1 MTSVSDIANIVN
13 QGSSATAEEKN
24 SNDLGQD
31 DFLKLMTVQLQNQ
44 DPFKPMDDGQFIAQM
59 AQFSTAS
66 GIGELQESFAD
77 LATAI
82 NGNQL
87 LQYSS
92 LVDREVMINS
102 DVGFFNGEDDM
113 NANITVPS
121 SASGVSVKIYSQSG
135 ALLDHAELGPQ
146 AAGNINFE
154 WDGTDANGD
163 SLPSGKYV
171 IRAETNYGGTITAL
185 DTNVMAK
192 VESISMGVGGRPPML
207 NLQGIGQISSNSIA
221 QIR

>member
-1 MTSVSDIANIVN
+1 MTSISDIASIVN
-13 QGSSATAEEKN
+13 GNSTSATQEAN

-77 LATAI
+77 LASAI

-92 LVDREVMINS
+92 LVDREVLINS
-102 DVGFFNGEDDM
+102 DTGYFDG
-113 NANITVPS
+113 ANEMSASIDVPS
-121 SASGVSVKIYSQSG
+121 TSSSLSVNIYSQSG
-135 ALLDHAELGPQ
+135 ALVDSAELGPQ
-146 AAGNINFE
+146 AAGEVSFA
-154 WDGTDANGD
+154 WDGTDADGYQ
-163 SLPSGKYV
+163 LPPGKYV
-171 IRAETNYGGTITAL
+171 IKAETNYGGTITAL

-192 VESISMGVGGRPPML
+192 VESISMGVGGRAPTL
-207 NLQGIGQISSNSIA
+207 NLQGIGTVSSNSIA

>member
-1 MTSVSDIANIVN
+1 MTSISDIANIVN
-13 QGSSATAEEKN
+13 QGSSSKAEEKN

-77 LATAI
+77 LASSI

-92 LVDREVMINS
+92 LVDREVLINS
-102 DVGFFNGEDDM
+102 NTGYFDGSNEM
-113 NANITVPS
+113 NANIEVPS
-121 SASGVSVKIYSQSG
+121 SSSSLSVKIYSQSG
-135 ALLDHAELGPQ
+135 ALVDSAELGPQ
-146 AAGNINFE
+146 SAGNVSFS
-154 WDGTDANGD
+154 WDGTDSDGYQ
-163 SLPSGKYV
+163 LPPGQYV
-171 IRAETNYGGTITAL
+171 IQAETSYGGTATSL

-192 VESISMGVGGRPPML
+192 VESISMGVGGRPPNL
-207 NLQGIGQISSNSIA
+207 NLQGLGSISSSSIA